1 DRLNHYFR
9 ILGQARDL
17 DVIQTELL
25 PRLMQAGMPPD
36 TSDGAPDA
44 PDESPARAR
53 LAASPEYQGVLL
65 ELLTHLVLYGDDLKN
80 HAELNKPAAPAL
92 GKRLNAWLGEIR
104 KNVPAFADAHWD
116 DRHRMRKRIKRLRYG
131 MEFSQGVLD
140 PQRLTLLR
148 NALVTA

>member
-1 DRLNHYFR
+1 DYVHQIRVGIRRLRACWKLFSAKVTRHPAELEDRLNHYFR

-92 GKRLNAWLGEIR
+92 GKRLNAWLG
-104 KNVPAFADAHWD
+104 
-116 DRHRMRKRIKRLRYG
+116 
-131 MEFSQGVLD
+131 
-140 PQRLTLLR
+140 
-148 NALVTA
+148 